1 MSGQIVVGVDGS
13 APATAAL
20 EWAADDAARKGAT
33 LKIVC
38 VREPWAGDFP
48 FHAAPGLS
56 DVLREHCDEVLAAA
70 AARARR
76 RAPGIDVITD
86 QVIGAVV
93 ERLKSESE
101 TADTLV
107 LGSRGSG
114 GFAGLVLG
122 SVGMGVVGHAA
133 GPVVIVRQAAQS
145 VHGEIA
151 VGYDGSAHAAAA
163 LEYAFEQARLRDAR
177 LHVVHAWHT
186 PAFASRATA
195 YTDLLQETFE
205 SESHVT
211 RQRLVLWRDKHP
223 DVSVRESILWG
234 HPVPA
239 LTDASRSADL
249 VVVGSRGLGNLG
261 SALLG
266 SVSHGL
272 LHRAHCPVA
281 VVRPRQEIR

>member
-13 APATAAL
+13 PAATAAL
-20 EWAADDAARKGAT
+20 EWAADDAARKGAA

-56 DVLREHCDEVLAAA
+56 DALREHCDEVLAAA
-70 AARARR
+70 AARAGRR
-76 RAPGIDVITD
+76 VPGIDVTID

-122 SVGMGVVGHAA
+122 SVGMGVAGHAA
-133 GPVVIVRQAAQS
+133 GPVVIVRQAVQG

-151 VGYDGSAHAAAA
+151 VGYDGSAHGEAA

-177 LHVVHAWHT
+177 LHVVHAWQT
-186 PAFASRATA
+186 PAFASRAVTYA
-195 YTDLLQETFE
+195 DLLQETFE
-205 SESHVT
+205 SESRMA
-211 RQRLVLWRDKHP
+211 RQRLLLWRDKHP
-223 DVSVRESILWG
+223 DVPVKESILCG

-239 LTDASRSADL
+239 LADASRTADL
-249 VVVGSRGLGNLG
+249 VVVGSRGLGAFG

-281 VVRPRQEIR
+281 VVRPRKETR